1 MICMGVTALQPTK
14 TATPNPH
21 AKKQEPTKKQ
31 EGAQGTK
38 LGAAS
43 RPRIHDSFPRL
54 NENVSLK
61 YLVQRISRGI
71 CFWHL
76 IFFSLESIF
85 SKKKK

>member
-54 NENVSLK
+54 NENVSRNILFNGSVVG
-61 YLVQRISRGI
+61 YAFGIS
-71 CFWHL
+71 
-76 IFFSLESIF
+76 FFLT
-85 SKKKK
+85 